1 METISYKGEHTC
13 LAVTKK
19 FTTGSPHYIETGHL
33 QPAPVSEE
41 MYGKIQD
48 TVFRALD
55 ALEIRNGAGHS
66 ELRIDKAG
74 NIRIIEIGSRMGG
87 DCIGSDL
94 VPLSTG
100 QDFVAMAVDTA
111 LPKP

>member
-1 METISYKGEHTC
+1 ME
-13 LAVTKK
+13 K
-19 FTTGSPHYIETGHL
+19 FRIRCF
-33 QPAPVSEE
+33 AP
-41 MYGKIQD
+41 
-48 TVFRALD
+48 LN

-111 LPKP
+111 AGKPPVFTEKKKKVLLFGFLWTVTI